1 MSAARRGAGPW
12 QAPAVSEPTGKPKP
26 TSLVAVRD
34 RRDQV
39 IAILTDQ
46 FARDTFDIDELD
58 RRLTLAQQADTVV
71 ALDALVADLPAAP
84 AGEAATTTA
93 LAVRP
98 DEATLA
104 RWPQKSRRLAIF
116 GGFERK
122 GQWTVPRHMRII
134 AAFGGAELDYREAEL
149 APGVTELKITAAFGG
164 VHIIVPPQLAVE
176 CDASAI
182 FGGFEE
188 VHRAPRNADPDR
200 PVLRIT
206 GFAMFG
212 GVEIET
218 RLPGESR
225 RDARKRS
232 KREAR
237 ALRDGSRA
245 TLPPG
250 ERDDD

>member
-1 MSAARRGAGPW
+1 MP
-12 QAPAVSEPTGKPKP
+12 EPTGKPP
-26 TSLVAVRD
+26 TALVALRD

-39 IAILTDQ
+39 IAILTEQ

-71 ALDALVADLPAAP
+71 ALDALVADLPAVAE
-84 AGEAATTTA
+84 GGATTSTA
-93 LAVRP
+93 LATRP

-104 RWPQKSRRLAIF
+104 RWPAKSRRLAIF
-116 GGFERK
+116 GGFQRK
-122 GQWTVPRHMRII
+122 GAWTCPRQLRII
-134 AAFGGAELDYREAEL
+134 AAFGGAELDFREAEL

-164 VHIIVPPQLAVE
+164 VELIVPPTLAVE

-188 VHRAPRNADPDR
+188 IHRAPRAVDPDR

-212 GVEIET
+212 GVSIET

-225 RDARKRS
+225 RDARKRD
-232 KREAR
+232 KREAK
-237 ALRDGSRA
+237 ALRDRRLGA
-245 TLPPG
+245 LPAG
-250 ERDDD
+250 KRDRDDD

>member
-1 MSAARRGAGPW
+1 M
-12 QAPAVSEPTGKPKP
+12 SEPASSPAA
-26 TSLVAVRD
+26 LVAVRD

-46 FARDTFDIDELD
+46 FAQDSFDIDELD
-58 RRLTLAQQADTVV
+58 RRLTLAQRAETI
-71 ALDALVADLPAAP
+71 ALLDELVADLPALA
-84 AGEAATTTA
+84 AGAAAAGSPSTA
-93 LAVRP
+93 LVAKV
-98 DEATLA
+98 DDATLA
-104 RWPQKSRRLAIF
+104 AWPKPSRRLAIF

-122 GQWTVPRHMRII
+122 GAWTCPRSMRII
-134 AAFGGAELDYREAEL
+134 AAFGGAELDFREAEL
-149 APGVTELKITAAFGG
+149 APGVTALKITAMFGG
-164 VHIIVPPQLAVE
+164 VSIIVPPGLAVD

-188 VHRAPRNADPDR
+188 LHRAPRRTDPDR

-212 GVEIET
+212 GVSIDT
-218 RLPGESR
+218 RLPGESS

-237 ALRDGSRA
+237 ALRDGGGGDRRLG
-245 TLPPG
+245 TLPAG
-250 ERDDD
+250 DRKRDRGDD